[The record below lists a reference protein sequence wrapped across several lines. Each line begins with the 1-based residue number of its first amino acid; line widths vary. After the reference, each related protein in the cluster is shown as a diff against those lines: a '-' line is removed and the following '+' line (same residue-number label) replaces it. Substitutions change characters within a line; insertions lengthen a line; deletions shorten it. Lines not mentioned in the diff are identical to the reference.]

1 MASASLICSNVVYMY
16 LSVAFIQMLKASS
29 PAAVLLV
36 SYLMGVSRPSYGA
49 VANILLIVFGVA
61 LASAGAIEFS
71 WLGLG
76 FQLAGV
82 LFEALK
88 VFGGAKQMLDVI
100 DRLLFLLMVVE
111 ILHTVRVSM
120 RSGRLTCEPFLIV
133 GLIASIRRVLV
144 LTLQTAEQMHAAEWS
159 PQKEALF
166 RASMIELGVLA
177 GLILVMVVSIFLL
190 HRARDA
196 DAPAGQE

>member
-1 MASASLICSNVVYMY
+1 MVETKKLEKAEEEGGRLTRLSAFVFLHTEHAIY
-16 LSVAFIQMLKASS
+16 
-29 PAAVLLV
+29 AALGVLLA
-36 SYLMGVSRPSYGA
+36 LTA
-49 VANILLIVFGVA
+49 VMALVDAAGLTGKAILAV
-61 LASAGAIEFS
+61 
-71 WLGLG
+71 
-76 FQLAGV
+76 
-82 LFEALK
+82 
-88 VFGGAKQMLDVI
+88 GGATQLLDVV
-100 DRLLFLLMVVE
+100 DRLLFLLMLVE

-144 LTLQTAEQMHAAEWS
+144 LTLQTAEQMHDTAWS
-159 PQKEALF
+159 PEKEALF

-196 DAPAGQE
+196 DEPAGAE

>member
-1 MASASLICSNVVYMY
+1 MVETAKLEKAEAEGGRLTRLSAFVFLHTEHAIYAALGVLLALTAVMALVDAAGMT
-16 LSVAFIQMLKASS
+16 LKAVTAVG
-29 PAAVLLV
+29 AA
-36 SYLMGVSRPSYGA
+36 A
-49 VANILLIVFGVA
+49 
-61 LASAGAIEFS
+61 
-71 WLGLG
+71 
-76 FQLAGV
+76 QL
-82 LFEALK
+82 
-88 VFGGAKQMLDVI
+88 LDVV
-100 DRLLFLLMVVE
+100 DRLLFLLMLVE

-144 LTLQTAEQMHAAEWS
+144 LTLQTAEQMHESAWT

-190 HRARDA
+190 HRARDT
-196 DAPAGQE
+196 DEPAGSE